1 MYEKRLSAFLCVFYY
16 KLQLQFAIFFFCFY
30 CLGFDEKTT
39 KKPAS
44 LLLWRENA
52 PPNKELNHH
61 SSPWR
66 VEIESTTTITATTTV
81 ERKARVSIK
90 RIIYNAHEE
99 ARRKLL
105 LLETC
110 GGIQ

>member
-1 MYEKRLSAFLCVFYY
+1 M
-16 KLQLQFAIFFFCFY
+16 CFNTNYSCSLRYFSFVY
-30 CLGFDEKTT
+30 CLGFD
-39 KKPAS
+39 KKRQKSPPAFHS
-44 LLLWRENA
+44 GETA
-52 PPNKELNHH
+52 PPHKELNHH

-66 VEIESTTTITATTTV
+66 VEIESSITTTITATTTV